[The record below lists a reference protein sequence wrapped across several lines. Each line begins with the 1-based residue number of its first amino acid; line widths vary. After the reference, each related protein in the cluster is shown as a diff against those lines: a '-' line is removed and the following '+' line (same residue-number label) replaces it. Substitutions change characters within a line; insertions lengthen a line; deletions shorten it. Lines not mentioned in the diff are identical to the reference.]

1 MASFLHMQPAEV
13 EDLGRL
19 AHQVLRKLY
28 FGLNNP
34 DYNYAIRTAPL
45 SDLGAPYLH
54 WYLTIVPRISYAAGF
69 EIGSGIFINPSLPEE
84 CAEYLRQSEHAR

>member
-1 MASFLHMQPAEV
+1 M
-13 EDLGRL
+13 
-19 AHQVLRKLY
+19 RKLY

-34 DYNYAIRTAPL
+34 DYNYAIRTAPV

-69 EIGSGIFINPSLPEE
+69 EIGSGIYINPSLPEE
-84 CAEYLRQSEHAR
+84 CAAFLRQLSALLSRS